1 MQGKSTEK
9 LENGLFRAWQWT
21 YMTSMKGVL
30 TLKLKNSRFSY
41 SEISTLP
48 PPNSLTNSTPPPQ
61 IPFVLCALHSAAHTP
76 GCGVRRLGAVGQR

>member
-21 YMTSMKGVL
+21 YMTSMKNVL

-41 SEISTLP
+41 SEVSTLHP
-48 PPNSLTNSTPPPQ
+48 PPTTP
-61 IPFVLCALHSAAHTP
+61 
-76 GCGVRRLGAVGQR
+76 